1 MGERGVGLA
10 RAHGVFNLVGGV
22 WPLVHMRSFE
32 FVFGPKRDKWLV
44 CTVAG
49 LLVGVG
55 WSQLR
60 VAPTGEGVAYARRIG
75 VAAAATLLTVELYYV
90 PRGVIRPTYLVDSV
104 LEAAWIRAWSRHG
117 GPYWRPRRP

>member
-1 MGERGVGLA
+1 
-10 RAHGVFNLVGGV
+10 
-22 WPLVHMRSFE
+22 MRSFE

-44 CTVAG
+44 RTVAG

-60 VAPTGEGVAYARRIG
+60 VAPTGEGVVYARRIG

-104 LEAAWIRAWSRHG
+104 LEAAWIRAWVR
-117 GPYWRPRRP
+117 YTRLLD